1 MERAFKIAV
10 LGSAS
15 TPRDSSEGA
24 KAYTLGKLVAMEGC
38 VLLTGGCTGLP
49 HAAVSG
55 AASAGGLTVAISP
68 ATNRKEHESLYR
80 YPVDSHVILFTGMG
94 RKGRNVV
101 LIRSADACIF
111 LKGGMGSLNEF
122 TIAFDVMGSTS
133 AIGVLVGGGGLTD
146 EIPRLASLASRP
158 PHTYL
163 FADSDP
169 EYLLDRNS
177 RTSSKLVI
185 AGRHSVNSQSRT

>member
-1 MERAFKIAV
+1 M

-24 KAYTLGKLVAMEGC
+24 KAYRLGQLVAMEGC

-49 HAAVSG
+49 HAAVNG
-55 AASAGGLTVAISP
+55 ATSAGGLTVAISP
-68 ATNRKEHESLYR
+68 ARNRKEHESVYR
-80 YPVDSHVILFTGMG
+80 YPVDSHVIVFTGMG

-122 TIAFDVMGSTS
+122 TIAFDTMGSTS
-133 AIGVLVGGGGLTD
+133 AIGVLAGGGGLTD
-146 EIPRLASLASRP
+146 EIPRLASLESRP
-158 PHTYL
+158 PHAYL
-163 FADSDP
+163 FTDP
-169 EYLLDRNS
+169 HPESLLDKTLAHLRS
-177 RTSSKLVI
+177 
-185 AGRHSVNSQSRT
+185 HQ

>member
-1 MERAFKIAV
+1 MEKAFKIAV

-15 TPRDSSEGA
+15 TSRDSSEGA
-24 KAYTLGKLVAMEGC
+24 KAFRIGQLIAMEAC

-49 HAAVSG
+49 HAAVDG

-68 ATNRKEHESLYR
+68 ARNRKEHESLYR
-80 YPVDSHVILFTGMG
+80 YPADSHVILFTGMG

-111 LKGGMGSLNEF
+111 LKGGMGTLNEF
-122 TIAFDVMGSTS
+122 TIAFHTMGSPS

-146 EIPRLASLASRP
+146 EIPRLASLEARP
-158 PHTYL
+158 THAYFLTEME
-163 FADSDP
+163 P
-169 EYLLDRNS
+169 EHLLDNILAHLRS
-177 RTSSKLVI
+177 R
-185 AGRHSVNSQSRT
+185 H